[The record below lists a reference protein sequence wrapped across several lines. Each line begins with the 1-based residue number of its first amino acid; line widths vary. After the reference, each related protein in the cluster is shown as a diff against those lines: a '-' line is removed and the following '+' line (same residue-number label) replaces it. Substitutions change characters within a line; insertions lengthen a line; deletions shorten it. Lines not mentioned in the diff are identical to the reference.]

1 MQRLAG
7 APRSG
12 SWVRKLYIS
21 RSSILGYQAQ
31 LGSSVLESF
40 RRPSSRAF
48 RIAEECLSMRAQKGE
63 KQKPF
68 LTPAREVGITEEK
81 FCRSICSI
89 RAPSTFSNPVD
100 RVRV

>member
-1 MQRLAG
+1 
-7 APRSG
+7 
-12 SWVRKLYIS
+12 
-21 RSSILGYQAQ
+21 
-31 LGSSVLESF
+31 
-40 RRPSSRAF
+40 
-48 RIAEECLSMRAQKGE
+48 MRAQKGE

-100 RVRV
+100 RVRVWRIHCKSRGTSQNELLCSCSFVQQHTQTTTDRTG